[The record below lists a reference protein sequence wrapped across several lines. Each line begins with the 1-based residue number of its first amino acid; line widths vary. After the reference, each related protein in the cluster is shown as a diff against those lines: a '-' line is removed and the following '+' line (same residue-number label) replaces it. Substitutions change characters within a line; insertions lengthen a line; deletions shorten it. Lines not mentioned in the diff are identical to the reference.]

1 MRYPSRS
8 LGTSCW
14 ETVNPQFLWT
24 SVPKSSGT
32 GSAFFRGLL
41 RKLGKRGSESSSL
54 LASDVAALVSVLWL
68 KLQFARARTTVA
80 RSRNRRIPSSGP
92 CPAWREGK
100 CGKARGMLNP
110 RGRRPASAPLS
121 HPAEA
126 PRGSDG
132 CPSPRSPVP
141 ACCPRKTWHAHTH
154 TPPLPLPESHDDG
167 GARAA
172 RLPSALQRT
181 LPRGTGRPPD
191 RRLSARPLLPRG
203 PLGGG
208 AAPTPAVKLSAGAE
222 GLAASLSSL
231 PSCGAVGGKLL
242 PPRRGPPPADPR
254 PGCTTAA
261 AAAALPP
268 RPGLWS
274 SLPSPGTKV
283 LRKRQMTA
291 TGNGM

>member
-1 MRYPSRS
+1 MP
-8 LGTSCW
+8 
-14 ETVNPQFLWT
+14 
-24 SVPKSSGT
+24 
-32 GSAFFRGLL
+32 
-41 RKLGKRGSESSSL
+41 
-54 LASDVAALVSVLWL
+54 
-68 KLQFARARTTVA
+68 FAPVT
-80 RSRNRRIPSSGP
+80 GP
-92 CPAWREGK
+92 CLLPEENMTRT
-100 CGKARGMLNP
+100 
-110 RGRRPASAPLS
+110 
-121 HPAEA
+121 H
-126 PRGSDG
+126 
-132 CPSPRSPVP
+132 
-141 ACCPRKTWHAHTH
+141 THTH
-154 TPPLPLPESHDDG
+154 TPPLPLPEPHDDG

-231 PSCGAVGGKLL
+231 PSRGAVGGKLL